1 MEAQL
6 RTDERTH
13 LRSTDI
19 ARHENQRFRKVHFA
33 VIAQGQRSFVQD
45 PEKKVPER
53 ITRLLDFI
61 EQNETELHSFCLVL
75 IESILGKQ
83 RVGFAMTEI
92 SGGVSRRVWRFHD
105 CAETRRSRS

>member
-33 VIAQGQRSFVQD
+33 VIAQRQCSFVQD

-61 EQNETELHSFCLVL
+61 EQNETELHRIRMVL
-75 IESILGKQ
+75 IENFLGQ
-83 RVGFAMTEI
+83 HRMRFPMIE
-92 SGGVSRRVWRFHD
+92 VSW
-105 CAETRRSRS
+105 RRSD